1 MLKKILVKELVD
13 EGQRLLEALA
23 RNRFNV
29 KAALWHYFPEATEWR
44 LVIVSPAVGR
54 GPLAA
59 YTRVQSVLASTKPSY
74 LTLTDIALM
83 SPQSPEFRE
92 LLGEVAMGGQL
103 GVGPATGPTSRVVFE
118 DDYVYR

>member
-74 LTLTDIALM
+74 LM